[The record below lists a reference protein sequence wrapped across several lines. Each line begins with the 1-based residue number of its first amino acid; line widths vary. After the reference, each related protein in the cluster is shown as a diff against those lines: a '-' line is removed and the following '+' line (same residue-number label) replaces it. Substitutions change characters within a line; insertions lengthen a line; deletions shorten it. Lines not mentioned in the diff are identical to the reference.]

1 MLIEVHYRKVES
13 TMVAVPNSSN
23 GSLEHKLLNNVT
35 QGERVLINTD
45 KIVFVCEREYSNRTC
60 ANVFTDDDGEAFK
73 LYESM
78 DEIIAMVAC
87 VRSFN

>member
-23 GSLEHKLLNNVT
+23 GSLEHQLLNNVT

-45 KIVFVCEREYSNRTC
+45 KIEVVREREYTNRNC
-60 ANVFTDDDGEAFK
+60 ADVFLSEHDPFK

-78 DEIIAMVAC
+78 DEIAAMASY

>member
-1 MLIEVHYRKVES
+1 MLIEVHYRKVDS

-35 QGERVLINTD
+35 RGEQVLINTD
-45 KIVFVCEREYSNRTC
+45 KIEVVREREYTNRNC
-60 ANVFTDDDGEAFK
+60 ADVFLSERELFK
-73 LYESM
+73 LYETM
-78 DEIIAMVAC
+78 DDIIAMASC

>member
-1 MLIEVHYRKVES
+1 MLIEVHYRKVDS

-35 QGERVLINTD
+35 RGEQVLINTD
-45 KIVFVCEREYSNRTC
+45 KIEVVREREYTNRNC
-60 ANVFTDDDGEAFK
+60 ADVLLSERELFK
-73 LYESM
+73 LYETM
-78 DEIIAMVAC
+78 DDIIAMASC

>member
-13 TMVAVPNSSN
+13 SMVAVPNSSN

-35 QGERVLINTD
+35 RGEQVLINTD
-45 KIVFVCEREYSNRTC
+45 KIEVVREREYTNRNC
-60 ANVFTDDDGEAFK
+60 ADVFLSERDPFK

-78 DEIIAMVAC
+78 DEIAAMVAC
-87 VRSFN
+87 VRSFQ